1 MPGSPD
7 DHGRCGSVV
16 KRVSLIRANS
26 LGIIPERNRNDG
38 EKMCSWVGH
47 SPDHMR
53 RRRRPRQPFE
63 GANFHAA
70 PPRRSFIFRP
80 GLDCVLIGAWR
91 YRKELAPTIETRTK
105 LALALASKCISRPGA
120 HRLRITILMAMAYG
134 DATVTARSLKYQTT
148 LATGAPRPTKMGTIV
163 SPWRYD
169 ATA

>member
-1 MPGSPD
+1 
-7 DHGRCGSVV
+7 
-16 KRVSLIRANS
+16 
-26 LGIIPERNRNDG
+26 
-38 EKMCSWVGH
+38 MCSWVGH

-53 RRRRPRQPFE
+53 RRRRPRQPLE

-169 ATA
+169 GAVRQPLRSVELRRTAILHYASQAEVFPNLQGGPVTRR